1 MSSYTYKQILTK
13 AKAIKKE
20 MESKGQ
26 LETSPK
32 WSYYIGSS
40 ILNPDKNIGKISFD
54 NASDPTGTKINQ
66 TIQKS
71 DYVTLTKNIVTF
83 VGNNKKLPNYA
94 TYKKDKIER
103 DLYAYMLAK
112 VLVFY
117 DENKRLPNTVGV
129 NYEVLKAKA
138 QTNQKKTTNKQK
150 STSKTA
156 SKCSNPYK
164 SSPHYLTEGCNRLG
178 QCTAYFCAPH
188 CIHQVLKKFGVTD
201 ISESQLAS
209 WAGTTVSGTDHG
221 GIETA
226 IAKAAKKKDMKLKV
240 EWHYMSDFGKTT
252 SEQFKALAK
261 KACQS
266 NIGIFFHIGYQGSGK
281 SANGQVFGHYEGLD
295 TFNIVTKQVRALN
308 SLGNKCGSGYCGHT
322 QWRDYGLEKHYI
334 NNKVGVKSVCVIT
347 KK

>member
-20 MESKGQ
+20 IESKGQ

-32 WSYYIGSS
+32 WAYYIGSS
-40 ILNPDKNIGKISFD
+40 ILNPDKNIGKIGFD

-66 TIQKS
+66 TIQKN

-138 QTNQKKTTNKQK
+138 QTNQKKTTNKQSSK
-150 STSKTA
+150 SKT
-156 SKCSNPYK
+156 
-164 SSPHYLTEGCNRLG
+164 T
-178 QCTAYFCAPH
+178 
-188 CIHQVLKKFGVTD
+188 
-201 ISESQLAS
+201 
-209 WAGTTVSGTDHG
+209 
-221 GIETA
+221 
-226 IAKAAKKKDMKLKV
+226 
-240 EWHYMSDFGKTT
+240 
-252 SEQFKALAK
+252 
-261 KACQS
+261 
-266 NIGIFFHIGYQGSGK
+266 NI
-281 SANGQVFGHYEGLD
+281 
-295 TFNIVTKQVRALN
+295 
-308 SLGNKCGSGYCGHT
+308 
-322 QWRDYGLEKHYI
+322 
-334 NNKVGVKSVCVIT
+334 
-347 KK
+347 